1 MSNSWRIG
9 SEEYEQALQQ
19 EGAYWG
25 QESEKAFSQGIPFS
39 ADMRRAQRLYV
50 DRGPGLPQQQV
61 YDPVAERIMNGDLY
75 QLLFDRVAA
84 VSPHSRVLVLTCG
97 PGGLA
102 LELARQGHHVHAI
115 DISQGAIALA
125 ERMVKENP
133 FTENFG
139 SLRYTVADLN
149 RIELEKE
156 RYDVVIAWDG
166 LHHILALDRLMGQ
179 IRVSLAPSGVFIFSD
194 NVGMSFLSRLIG
206 GALYFMLPTHV
217 PYRIKLGFVLGGR
230 EKISEEMT
238 RRSPFEEVSSGSIME
253 TVGRHFTLQ
262 QCKSHTGIGYRAAL
276 AGDLRGPDQRRH
288 RFLRRLKKLD
298 DWAVDHGLLKGDH
311 VLSIAVPYQD

>member
-19 EGAYWG
+19 EGEYWG
-25 QESEKAFSQGIPFS
+25 QESEKAFSRGIPFS
-39 ADMRRAQRLYV
+39 ADMRRAERLYV

-84 VSPHSRVLVLTCG
+84 VSPHSRVLVLACG

-102 LELARQGHHVHAI
+102 LELARQGHHVHGI
-115 DISQGAIALA
+115 DISKGAIALA
-125 ERMVKENP
+125 ERMAEENP

-139 SLRYTVADLN
+139 SLCYTVADLN
-149 RIELEKE
+149 RIELEKK
-156 RYDVVIAWDG
+156 RYDVAIAWDG

-179 IRVSLAPSGVFIFSD
+179 IRVSLASSGVFIFSD
-194 NVGMSFLSRLIG
+194 NIGMSFLSRLIG
-206 GALYFMLPTHV
+206 GALYFMLPTYV
-217 PYRIKLGFVLGGR
+217 PYHIKFGFVLGGKK
-230 EKISEEMT
+230 KISKEMT

-253 TVGRHFTLQ
+253 TVGRYFTLQ
-262 QCKSHTGIGYRAAL
+262 QCLSHTGIGYRAAL
-276 AGDLRGPDQRRH
+276 AGDLRGSDPRRH
-288 RFLRRLKKLD
+288 CFLRWLKKID

-311 VLSIAVPYQD
+311 VLAIAVPH

>member
-1 MSNSWRIG
+1 MSNEWRIG

-19 EGAYWG
+19 EGEYWG
-25 QESEKAFSQGIPFS
+25 HESEKAFSQGIPFS
-39 ADMRRAQRLYV
+39 ADMRRAQRLQV
-50 DRGPGLPQQQV
+50 DRGAGLPQQQV
-61 YDPVAERIMNGDLY
+61 YDPAAERIMNGDLY

-84 VSPHSRVLVLTCG
+84 VSPHSRVLVLACG

-115 DISQGAIALA
+115 DISRGAIALA
-125 ERMVKENP
+125 ERMAEENP

-156 RYDVVIAWDG
+156 RYEAVVAWDG
-166 LHHILALDRLMGQ
+166 LHHILALDRLMQQ
-179 IRVSLAPSGVFIFSD
+179 IRSGLAPTGVFIFSD

-206 GALYFMLPTHV
+206 GALYFILPTHV
-217 PYRIKLGFVLGGR
+217 PYRVKLGFALGGKK
-230 EKISEEMT
+230 KIKEEMT
-238 RRSPFEEVSSGSIME
+238 RRSPFEEVSSGSILE
-253 TVGRHFTLQ
+253 AVGRHFTLQ
-262 QCKSHTGIGYRAAL
+262 WRKSHTGIGFRAAL

-288 RFLRRLKKLD
+288 LFLRWLKKLD

-311 VLSIAVPYQD
+311 VLAIAVPRKD